1 MKLALINGPN
11 LNFLGIR
18 EPEIYGNATL
28 KELEDNLIAYAKEKG
43 IELITFSSNT
53 EGVLI
58 DYFQA
63 CYHEKVKGIIFNPGA
78 YTHYSYA
85 LCDAIKS
92 VSIPTVEVHI
102 SNIYQREEFRK
113 KSVTAASC
121 VGVISGFG
129 LDGYY
134 LALDALLRGVKY
146 E

>member
-18 EPEIYGNATL
+18 EPEIYGKTTL
-28 KELEDNLIAYAKEKG
+28 KELEDNLIAYAEQKG
-43 IELITFSSNT
+43 IELIAFSSNS
-53 EGVLI
+53 EGTLI
-58 DYFQA
+58 DYFQK
-63 CYHEKVKGIIFNPGA
+63 CYYEKVQGIIFNPGA

-121 VGVISGFG
+121 IGVISGFG

-134 LALDALLRGVKY
+134 LALDALIKRCKI
-146 E
+146 